1 MRVSCFC
8 GHWLSCSI
16 FSSDSLPRQL
26 ESNPSFQD
34 EDLAGCHPNHTQRP
48 PSNAEVK
55 DTVLRRELSQD
66 AEKLAE
72 LSSEEEEE
80 WEQKQSLCQ
89 RR

>member
-1 MRVSCFC
+1 MWHISS
-8 GHWLSCSI
+8 L
-16 FSSDSLPRQL
+16 SDSLPQQL
-26 ESNPSFQD
+26 DSNPSFQD

-48 PSNAEVK
+48 PSSAEVK

-66 AEKLAE
+66 SEKLAE